1 MASFLLIVGVLG
13 FVGFFIQLIFRLFK
27 RQAVKSTL
35 YGMIGAFIVLIA
47 GGFLL
52 SPDEDST
59 AKSNTASS
67 ETIVSAQSSE
77 KKKASDEKAKQ
88 EKLAQEQ
95 AIKDKEEKEQAEK
108 KAAQEKRETALAEK
122 ENTKKQI
129 NATLLST
136 EYSGTQT
143 IDVNNGEP
151 VFTETDLSTTNGSW
165 ETYGNLDALN
175 RPTDAEALLNLAMQL
190 KEKREPLTFDPTGW
204 HNKKLK
210 NGYLYNRS
218 HLIGFQLSGENNN
231 PKNLI
236 TGTRQLNSPEM
247 LRFESDI
254 NYYLEQN
261 PDAFVRY
268 SVVPIFKDNELVA
281 RGVHLQAQ
289 SIGSDAIKF
298 NVYIHNIQDGVT
310 INYSDGTSQVSQAAQ
325 PVQEQAQTN
334 TVNNNSQ
341 EVVTQPAEAGTM
353 VYVTPTGE
361 RYHSHPHGNGSFSQT
376 THDNATAQG
385 LTPCQVCY

>member
-67 ETIVSAQSSE
+67 ETIVSTQSSE

-165 ETYGNLDALN
+165 ETYGDLDALN
-175 RPTDAEALLNLAMQL
+175 RPTDAEALLNLAMQP
-190 KEKREPLTFDPTGW
+190 KEKREPLTFDPTG
-204 HNKKLK
+204 
-210 NGYLYNRS
+210 
-218 HLIGFQLSGENNN
+218 
-231 PKNLI
+231 
-236 TGTRQLNSPEM
+236 
-247 LRFESDI
+247 
-254 NYYLEQN
+254 
-261 PDAFVRY
+261 
-268 SVVPIFKDNELVA
+268 
-281 RGVHLQAQ
+281 
-289 SIGSDAIKF
+289 
-298 NVYIHNIQDGVT
+298 
-310 INYSDGTSQVSQAAQ
+310 
-325 PVQEQAQTN
+325 
-334 TVNNNSQ
+334 
-341 EVVTQPAEAGTM
+341 
-353 VYVTPTGE
+353 
-361 RYHSHPHGNGSFSQT
+361 
-376 THDNATAQG
+376 
-385 LTPCQVCY
+385 